1 MSQLRFPKL
10 YAMAYAHTDLSEAE
24 WLEFEK
30 YLQLKSV
37 AKKQLLLRVGDTPTT
52 FGIVVSGILR
62 VYYVHEDGKEF
73 TKTFRRTGD
82 YVGALAEI
90 LLDVPSRVH
99 VEAVVDS
106 EVLVGDFKYF
116 KKLLEKSWKWERVFR
131 TIVQESYLEKEQR
144 EYEFLQLSASERY
157 ENFKFRYADIV
168 DRLPKHQIASYLG
181 ITAVALS
188 RLSSK

>member
-1 MSQLRFPKL
+1 
-10 YAMAYAHTDLSEAE
+10 MAYAHTDLSEAE

-116 KKLLEKSWKWERVFR
+116 KKLLEQSWKWERVFR